1 MAKKN
6 IKAAAETGASTL
18 YNTIVHGTQDT
29 PDTQS
34 VQSVQYTADTPKE
47 YWRLNLRLPIE
58 FKDYI
63 QAQAYRQSNEKHTV
77 SATEYLCNLIR
88 EDMERNGRK

>member
-6 IKAAAETGASTL
+6 IKAAAETGANTL
-18 YNTIVHGTQDT
+18 LTIAQGTQ
-29 PDTQS
+29 
-34 VQSVQYTADTPKE
+34 YTEDTPKE
-47 YWRLNLRLPIE
+47 YWRLNLRLPVE
-58 FKDYI
+58 FKEYI